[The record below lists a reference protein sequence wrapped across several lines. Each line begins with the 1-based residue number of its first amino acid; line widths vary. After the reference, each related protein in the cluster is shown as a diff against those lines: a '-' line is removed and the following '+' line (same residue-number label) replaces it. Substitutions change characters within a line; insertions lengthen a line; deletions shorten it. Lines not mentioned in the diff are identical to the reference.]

1 MNNMMKDNTSNKLPT
16 LIPLLPL
23 HGAVLLPRSQ
33 LPVPIFEVDYLS
45 MVAESIKSHYMIG
58 VVQPMLK
65 NLNLEENLPLFKS
78 GCLGKIIDINEIEE
92 NRLVITLSG
101 ISRFDIIEELSS
113 EQGYRRALVSY
124 DRYTQD
130 MVEEVD
136 FSFDRLRLLKALKDY
151 FKVMDITPD
160 WQEIEKTSNE
170 KLITALA
177 MVCPFEAREK
187 QAILESP
194 TLKEQ
199 SQLITTMIE
208 IASIENR
215 TKSLSCH

>member
-1 MNNMMKDNTSNKLPT
+1 MENNTSQNLPT
-16 LIPLLPL
+16 VIPLLPL

-33 LPVPIFEVDYLS
+33 LPIPIFEIDYLT
-45 MVAESIKSHYMIG
+45 MVAESIKSHHMIG
-58 VVQPMLK
+58 VVQPILK
-65 NLNLEENLPLFKS
+65 NLNVEESLPLFKS
-78 GCLGKIIDINEIEE
+78 GCLGKIIDINEAEE

-101 ISRFDIIEELSS
+101 ISRFDIVEELPSDH
-113 EQGYRRALVSY
+113 GYRRAIVSY

-130 MVEEVD
+130 LVEEVD
-136 FSFDRLRLLKALKDY
+136 FSFDRMRLLKALKDY
-151 FKVMDITPD
+151 FKIMDITPD
-160 WQEIEKTSNE
+160 WQEINQTSNE

-199 SQLITTMIE
+199 SQIITTMME
-208 IASIENR
+208 MATLENPE
-215 TKSLSCH
+215 KSRVCH

>member
-1 MNNMMKDNTSNKLPT
+1 MKDNTSNKLPT